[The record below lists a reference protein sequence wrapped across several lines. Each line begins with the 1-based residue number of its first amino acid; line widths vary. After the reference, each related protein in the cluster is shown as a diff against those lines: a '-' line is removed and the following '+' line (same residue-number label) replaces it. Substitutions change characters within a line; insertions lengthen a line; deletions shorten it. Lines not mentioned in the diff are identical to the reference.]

1 MRSGN
6 NGADRQDYLQASHRR
21 KENPLPTTV
30 YYKHDTG
37 SQLCH
42 HILSPQK
49 PFAGLT
55 MTWGS
60 MQYAYLDRKIP
71 Q

>member
-6 NGADRQDYLQASHRR
+6 NGVDRQDYLQASDR
-21 KENPLPTTV
+21 KKESSAPTTV

-37 SQLCH
+37 SQLCR

-49 PFAGLT
+49 PFAGFK
-55 MTWGS
+55 MTWRS
-60 MQYAYLDRKIP
+60 MQYAYLDGEIP